1 LRDVKTAFLFR
12 VLKTGK
18 GSLTDA
24 AARVRPL
31 KIADADA

>member
-1 LRDVKTAFLFR
+1 LQDVNTAFLFR
-12 VLKTGK
+12 VLKTGN

-31 KIADADA
+31 KLADADT